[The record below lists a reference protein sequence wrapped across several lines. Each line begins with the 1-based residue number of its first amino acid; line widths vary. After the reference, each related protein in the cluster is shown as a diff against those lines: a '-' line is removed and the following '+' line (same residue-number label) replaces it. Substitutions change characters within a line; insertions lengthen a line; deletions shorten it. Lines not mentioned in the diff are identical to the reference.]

1 MISTQT
7 QPSVCDSIK
16 NSHPINPNRPF
27 TMQASFTLSRLIA
40 IPLLLIIIGISA
52 VLFSVLFAVLLIPVA
67 IIGFKF
73 WRALRRAEKANTA
86 SIIEAEYVVLEKN
99 DDKL

>member
-1 MISTQT
+1 
-7 QPSVCDSIK
+7 
-16 NSHPINPNRPF
+16 
-27 TMQASFTLSRLIA
+27 MQASFTLSRLIA

-73 WRALRRAEKANTA
+73 WRALRRAETENNAN
-86 SIIEAEYVVLEKN
+86 IIEAEYVVLEKN

>member
-1 MISTQT
+1 
-7 QPSVCDSIK
+7 
-16 NSHPINPNRPF
+16 
-27 TMQASFTLSRLIA
+27 MQASFTLPRLIA

-73 WRALRRAEKANTA
+73 WRALRRAETENNAN
-86 SIIEAEYVVLEKN
+86 IIETEYVVLEKN

>member
-1 MISTQT
+1 
-7 QPSVCDSIK
+7 
-16 NSHPINPNRPF
+16 
-27 TMQASFTLSRLIA
+27 MQASFTLPRLIA

-52 VLFSVLFAVLLIPVA
+52 VLFSVLFTVLLIPVA

-73 WRALRRAEKANTA
+73 WRALRRAEKANNA
-86 SIIEAEYVVLEKN
+86 NIIEADYVVLEKT